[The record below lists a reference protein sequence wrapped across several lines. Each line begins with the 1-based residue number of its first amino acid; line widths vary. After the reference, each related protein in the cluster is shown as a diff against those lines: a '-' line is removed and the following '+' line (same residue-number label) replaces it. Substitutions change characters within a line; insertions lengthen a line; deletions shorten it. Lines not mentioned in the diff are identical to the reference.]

1 MRLGASFSSPLWAV
15 GGGEIRDSD
24 SFVMVPRRSFLADLV
39 LLREGLETGVVSRAL
54 VLGLFTLGE
63 DASRFEGSTGGKFR
77 LGEKWLAWV
86 AISRAKPSAES
97 SRLWELAGVAG
108 TKSGNC
114 ACEPLRLPGVALKT
128 EYSSAK
134 RGVEPPKSVKEPC
147 GCRGVSKTG
156 LANEA
161 EVGVCWGVG
170 G

>member
-1 MRLGASFSSPLWAV
+1 
-15 GGGEIRDSD
+15 
-24 SFVMVPRRSFLADLV
+24 MVPRRIFLADLDLV
-39 LLREGLETGVVSRAL
+39 SEGLAAGVVSRAADL
-54 VLGLFTLGE
+54 LELTLFKLGE
-63 DASRFEGSTGGKFR
+63 EASRCEGSTGGRFG

-97 SRLWELAGVAG
+97 MRLWEEAGVGG
-108 TKSGNC
+108 TKSGNW

-134 RGVEPPKSVKEPC
+134 RGVEAPKSVKEPC

-161 EVGVCWGVG
+161 VVGVC
-170 G
+170 